1 VETRHQQNQEYLFYV
16 GIDWAT
22 EQHQC
27 CVLNS
32 AGKIVGKRNVEHS
45 GSGLSALLSWV
56 GTLTGAEPS
65 QVAVAIET
73 PRGPVVE
80 TCLEHKHPVFALN
93 PKQLDR
99 FRDRHSV
106 AGAKDD
112 DRDAFVLADSLRT
125 DQPCFQRVQPDGP
138 KILRL
143 RELSRMEADF
153 TENLQ
158 RAVNQLYQLLLRYYP
173 QILQLSNN
181 PDETWLWALLK
192 IAPTPQLGAKL
203 SPARLQKLLKA
214 HGIRRWKA
222 EQVRD
227 ILAAPAFPLTPG
239 SQEAISERVLLLLPQ
254 LHVLQL
260 QSKQVAKRLQT
271 LLDAMLIPDPNQPES
286 TEHRDVA
293 VLLSSPGVGRIIAA
307 TMLAEASQPLAKRD
321 YHALRVYGGV
331 APVTRKSGKTKQ
343 VLIRYSC
350 NQRVRN
356 ALYHWARV
364 ATQQED
370 RAKSHYARLRHEG
383 HSHGRALRGVGDRLL
398 AMLIAMLK
406 KGTLYDASL
415 RSRQGTG
422 DQAD

>member
-1 VETRHQQNQEYLFYV
+1 METRHQENEEYIFYV

-27 CVLNS
+27 CVMTTT
-32 AGKIVGKRNVEHS
+32 GKVVGNRSVEHS
-45 GSGLSALLSWV
+45 GAGVSAMLGWV
-56 GTLTGAEPS
+56 RALTGAEPS
-65 QVAVAIET
+65 KIAVAIET

-80 TCLEHKHPVFALN
+80 ACLEHKHPVFAVN

-125 DQPCFQRVQPDGP
+125 DQQCFQRVKSDGP
-138 KILRL
+138 EILRI

-153 TENLQ
+153 TENMQ

-173 QILQLSNN
+173 QILQLSKN
-181 PDETWLWALLK
+181 PDEPWLWALLK
-192 IAPTPQLGAKL
+192 LAPIPQLGAKL
-203 SPARLQKLLKA
+203 SLARLQKLLKA

-222 EQVRD
+222 EQIRD
-227 ILAAPAFPLTPG
+227 ILAAPPLPLTPG

-254 LHVLQL
+254 LHLLQM
-260 QSKQVAKRLQT
+260 QGKQVAKRLQT
-271 LLDAMLIPDPNQPES
+271 LLDKMLIPDPKKPES

-364 ATQQED
+364 AVQQED
-370 RAKSHYARLRHEG
+370 RTKNHYARLRQRG
-383 HSHGRALRGVGDRLL
+383 HSHGRALRGVADRLL
-398 AMLIAMLK
+398 AMLMAMLK
-406 KGTLYDASL
+406 KGTPYDASL
-415 RSRQGTG
+415 RAPTST
-422 DQAD
+422 DAQAA

>member
-1 VETRHQQNQEYLFYV
+1 METRHQEDEEYLFYV

-27 CVLNS
+27 CVMS
-32 AGKIVGKRNVEHS
+32 AAGKVVGNRNVEHS
-45 GSGLSALLSWV
+45 GAGVSAMLGWV
-56 GTLTGAEPS
+56 RALTGAEPS
-65 QVAVAIET
+65 QIAVAIET

-80 TCLEHKHPVFALN
+80 ACLEHKHPVFAVN

-125 DQPCFQRVQPDGP
+125 DQPCFQRVKSDGP
-138 KILRL
+138 EILRI

-153 TENLQ
+153 TENMQ

-173 QILQLSNN
+173 QILQLSKN
-181 PDETWLWALLK
+181 PDEPWLWALLK

-203 SPARLQKLLKA
+203 SLVRLQKLLQA

-222 EQVRD
+222 EQIQG
-227 ILAAPAFPLTPG
+227 ILAALPLPLTPG

-254 LHVLQL
+254 LHLLRMQG
-260 QSKQVAKRLQT
+260 KEVAKRLQT
-271 LLDAMLIPDPNQPES
+271 LLDQMLIPAPQKPES

-331 APVTRKSGKTKQ
+331 APVTRKSGKTRQ

-364 ATQQED
+364 AVQQED
-370 RAKSHYARLRHEG
+370 HSQNHYARLRQKG
-383 HSHGRALRGVGDRLL
+383 HSHGRALRGVADRLL
-398 AMLIAMLK
+398 AMLMAMLK
-406 KGTLYDASL
+406 KGTPYDVSL
-415 RSRQGTG
+415 RSPARPDT
-422 DQAD
+422 QAA